1 MKVFCLNRPNGE
13 FDTPLAELN
22 RELLRRI
29 NKELPVVSVDTV
41 EGDSLAKVYDI
52 TRYPAVIVTDD
63 QGSLIHAW
71 SEGAL
76 PLINELSYYLDQ

>member
-13 FDTPLAELN
+13 FDTPIAELN
-22 RELLRRI
+22 RELMRRI

-41 EGDSLAKVYDI
+41 EGDSLARVYDV
-52 TRYPAVIVTDD
+52 TQYPAVVVTSDSGELVHSW
-63 QGSLIHAW
+63 QEGS
-71 SEGAL
+71 L